1 MSKIKYKLILYAF
14 HDDDEINKYCDPDF
28 ENKEKK
34 KLVHNIFKKIEEYN
48 KVGNCKFYDLIVD
61 NELVGYGFNY
71 KNLLVSFGVNKK
83 YRTPEKLTKVFD
95 IIKNSFDSNF
105 ESYMWTRNSRAIN
118 WLKKCGMTEIE
129 SKINNV
135 TKLQYL
141 CQ

>member
-1 MSKIKYKLILYAF
+1 MSKINYKTILYVF

-28 ENKEKK
+28 EKKEKK
-34 KLVHNIFKKIEEYN
+34 KLVHNIYKKIEEYN
-48 KVGNCKFYDLIVD
+48 KLGHCKFYDLVVD
-61 NELVGYGFNY
+61 NELVGYGFNCM
-71 KNLLVSFGVNKK
+71 NLLVSFGVNKK

-95 IIKNSFDSNF
+95 IIKNSFDGDF

-118 WLKKCGMTEIE
+118 WLKKCGMKEIE